1 MAEFFIWFERN
12 AFIKCLIS
20 KGVSSMN
27 EQQLI
32 KRAIA
37 GNEHAIISLLE
48 SYEEGFYKI
57 AFAYLK
63 NEHDAVDAIQ
73 EMTYRCLKKIHTV
86 KQPDY
91 FQTWLIRI
99 LINICLDMK
108 RKQAR
113 YDLKE
118 EIEFPEEEAHPLEL
132 ADVIAELPIE
142 QQELIYLRYF
152 KDLKMKEIAQIQ
164 QVSEG
169 TIKSRLHHTLRKLRG
184 ILIERGE

>member
-1 MAEFFIWFERN
+1 MD
-12 AFIKCLIS
+12 
-20 KGVSSMN
+20 

-32 KRAIA
+32 KSAIA
-37 GNEHAIISLLE
+37 GNEQAIVTLLE
-48 SYEEGFYKI
+48 RYEEGFYKI

-73 EMTYRCLKKIHTV
+73 EMTYRCLKKIHTI
-86 KQPDY
+86 KQPEY
-91 FQTWLIRI
+91 LYTWLIRI

-108 RKQAR
+108 KKQAR

-118 EIEFPEEEAHPLEL
+118 SIEIASEETHPLEL
-132 ADVIAELPIE
+132 AEVITELPME

-152 KDLKMKEIAQIQ
+152 KDLKMKDIAQIQ

-169 TIKSRLHHTLRKLRG
+169 TIKSRLHYTIRKLRG
-184 ILIERGE
+184 LLIERGER

>member
-1 MAEFFIWFERN
+1 MD
-12 AFIKCLIS
+12 
-20 KGVSSMN
+20 

-32 KRAIA
+32 KSAIA
-37 GNEHAIISLLE
+37 GNERAIVEMLE
-48 SYEEGFYKI
+48 SYEDGFYKI

-63 NEHDAVDAIQ
+63 NEYDAVDAIQ

-86 KQPDY
+86 KQPEY
-91 FQTWLIRI
+91 LQTWLIRI

-108 RKQAR
+108 KKQAR
-113 YDLKE
+113 YVLKE
-118 EIEFPEEEAHPLEL
+118 EIEIPNEEVHPLEL

-142 QQELIYLRYF
+142 QQELIYLRFF
-152 KDLKMKEIAQIQ
+152 KDLKMKDIARIQ

-184 ILIERGE
+184 ILIERGER

>member
-1 MAEFFIWFERN
+1 MD
-12 AFIKCLIS
+12 
-20 KGVSSMN
+20 

-32 KRAIA
+32 KSAIA
-37 GNEHAIISLLE
+37 GNEHAIVTLLE
-48 SYEEGFYKI
+48 RYEEGFYKI

-86 KQPDY
+86 KQPEY
-91 FQTWLIRI
+91 LQTWLVRI

-108 RKQAR
+108 KKQAR
-113 YDLKE
+113 YELKE
-118 EIEFPEEEAHPLEL
+118 ELEIPNEETQPLVFAEII
-132 ADVIAELPIE
+132 ADLPLE

-152 KDLKMKEIAQIQ
+152 QDLKMKDIAQIQ

-184 ILIERGE
+184 LLIERGER